1 MVLRNRCY
9 RQNRQWKWASGVS
22 GKTNGAA
29 CDDDPATLEPDE
41 FAPKI
46 VIKMVRLFVTPPV
59 GTLFLD
65 LADRPTA
72 AFECLGAIRRVM
84 SLATTKM
91 ANGVVR
97 VLSKYS

>member
-1 MVLRNRCY
+1 M
-9 RQNRQWKWASGVS
+9 S

-29 CDDDPATLEPDE
+29 CDDDPAALEPDE

-72 AFECLGAIRRVM
+72 AFECLGAVCR
-84 SLATTKM
+84 AD
-91 ANGVVR
+91 
-97 VLSKYS
+97 VLVCQVIHKYNPIGILYL

>member
-1 MVLRNRCY
+1 M
-9 RQNRQWKWASGVS
+9 SGRI
-22 GKTNGAA
+22 NGAA
-29 CDDDPATLEPDE
+29 CDDDPGILKPDK
-41 FAPKI
+41 FASKI
-46 VIKMVRLFVTPPV
+46 VIKMFRLTVASQVDPCAI
-59 GTLFLD
+59 D